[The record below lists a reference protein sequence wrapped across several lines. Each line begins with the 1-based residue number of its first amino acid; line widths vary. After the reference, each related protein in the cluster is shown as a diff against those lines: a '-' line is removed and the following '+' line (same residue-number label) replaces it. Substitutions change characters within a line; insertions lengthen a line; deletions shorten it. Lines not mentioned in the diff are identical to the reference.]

1 MAGVIVRVA
10 NVYCWEG
17 NARTVILSIQGVAR
31 HVSRLSG
38 NHQEV
43 DVYIEG
49 NGNSMIYTVP
59 SNNLQWIRASFDA
72 SKFHSKRNQ
81 VVWIH
86 RCHCRYLW
94 ALQVTEEFFHQLDGR
109 YDCMKISFHLP
120 IFHTKYTIGQINDA
134 LYQTTQQTLSI
145 MLTSP
150 RTQTSTVVFEYFAQ
164 CPCDYL
170 QLWNDCIS
178 A

>member
-59 SNNLQWIRASFDA
+59 SNNLQ
-72 SKFHSKRNQ
+72 
-81 VVWIH
+81 
-86 RCHCRYLW
+86 
-94 ALQVTEEFFHQLDGR
+94 
-109 YDCMKISFHLP
+109 
-120 IFHTKYTIGQINDA
+120 
-134 LYQTTQQTLSI
+134 
-145 MLTSP
+145 
-150 RTQTSTVVFEYFAQ
+150 
-164 CPCDYL
+164 
-170 QLWNDCIS
+170 
-178 A
+178 